1 MTVVLRVDTVESCR
15 SLSSR
20 SPGVSV
26 YGSRAIHIEVEAA
39 ILSAARGSLMELAWM
54 IEAGS
59 GQRVGVNPDHVLML
73 RIVEPGSD
81 R

>member
-1 MTVVLRVDTVESCR
+1 VSVTELTLTGGERLRVEGDPHE
-15 SLSSR
+15 
-20 SPGVSV
+20 
-26 YGSRAIHIEVEAA
+26 IEAS

-54 IEAGS
+54 NEADS

-73 RIVEPGSD
+73 RPFEAGSD